1 MLSLCK
7 ICEGNAVL
15 IPGERCTICRL
26 KVCRALTD
34 ELAVSL
40 KGLLEVPD
48 IQAWPEEERVEA
60 TRGEAALAKWEAAKQ
75 SLEL

>member
-1 MLSLCK
+1 
-7 ICEGNAVL
+7 
-15 IPGERCTICRL
+15 L